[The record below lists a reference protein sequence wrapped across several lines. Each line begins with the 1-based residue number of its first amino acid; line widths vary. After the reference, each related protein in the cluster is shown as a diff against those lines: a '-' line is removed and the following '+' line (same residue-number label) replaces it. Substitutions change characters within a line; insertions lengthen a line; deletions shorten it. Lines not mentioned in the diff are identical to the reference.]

1 MRYRVKGVQKK
12 IRFLGSE
19 FVAMMVRVS
28 SAICVSSGT
37 KGEPAE
43 KVYADEVVD
52 HSVRKEKSVGAFMAQ
67 NKHSVLKNSYYRQ
80 RENYCYPMIEG
91 RDRPDHPDRQG

>member
-1 MRYRVKGVQKK
+1 
-12 IRFLGSE
+12 
-19 FVAMMVRVS
+19 MMVCVG

-91 RDRPDHPDRQG
+91 RDRPDYPDRQS